1 MTYKQD
7 LTRRL
12 EEADTLEE
20 KLKIVEEAQQHFES
34 NNKERRVVNG
44 EIVDPRRE
52 VRVLR
57 MSIVWKLY

>member
-7 LTRRL
+7 LTKRL

-20 KLKIVEEAQQHFES
+20 KLKIIEEAQQHFEL

-44 EIVDPRRE
+44 EIVDPADA
-52 VRVLR
+52 LICD
-57 MSIVWKLY
+57 SCQ

>member
-7 LTRRL
+7 LTKRL

-20 KLKIVEEAQQHFES
+20 KLKIIEEAQQHFES

-44 EIVDPRRE
+44 EIVDPAE
-52 VRVLR
+52 
-57 MSIVWKLY
+57 KFACFGCQ

>member
-20 KLKIVEEAQQHFES
+20 KLKIIEEAQQHFEL

-44 EIVDPRRE
+44 EIVDPANAFICDGCE
-52 VRVLR
+52 
-57 MSIVWKLY
+57 

>member
-7 LTRRL
+7 LTKRL

-20 KLKIVEEAQQHFES
+20 KLKTIEEAQQHFET

-44 EIVDPRRE
+44 EIVDPANAFICDGCE
-52 VRVLR
+52 
-57 MSIVWKLY
+57 

>member
-7 LTRRL
+7 LTKRL

-20 KLKIVEEAQQHFES
+20 KLKIIEEAQQHFES

-44 EIVDPRRE
+44 EIVDPAE
-52 VRVLR
+52 
-57 MSIVWKLY
+57 KFQCFGCQ

>member
-7 LTRRL
+7 LTKRL

-20 KLKIVEEAQQHFES
+20 KLKIIEEAQQHYEL

-44 EIVDPRRE
+44 VIVDPAE
-52 VRVLR
+52 AFACEGCQ
-57 MSIVWKLY
+57 

>member
-7 LTRRL
+7 LTKRL

-20 KLKIVEEAQQHFES
+20 KLKIIEEAQQHFEN

-44 EIVDPRRE
+44 EIVDPAE
-52 VRVLR
+52 
-57 MSIVWKLY
+57 KFACFGCQ

>member
-7 LTRRL
+7 LTKRL

-20 KLKIVEEAQQHFES
+20 KLKIIEEAQQHFEL

-44 EIVDPRRE
+44 EIVDPANAFICDGCE
-52 VRVLR
+52 
-57 MSIVWKLY
+57 

>member
-7 LTRRL
+7 LTKRL

-20 KLKIVEEAQQHFES
+20 KLKIIEEAQQHFES

-44 EIVDPRRE
+44 TIVDPAE
-52 VRVLR
+52 ALQCFGC
-57 MSIVWKLY
+57 S

>member
-7 LTRRL
+7 LTKRL

-20 KLKIVEEAQQHFES
+20 KLKIIEEAQQHFET

-44 EIVDPRRE
+44 EIVDPAE
-52 VRVLR
+52 LLGC
-57 MSIVWKLY
+57 SGCS

>member
-7 LTRRL
+7 LTKRL

-20 KLKIVEEAQQHFES
+20 KLKIIEEAQQCFET

-44 EIVDPRRE
+44 EIVDPADA
-52 VRVLR
+52 LTCD
-57 MSIVWKLY
+57 SCQ

>member
-12 EEADTLEE
+12 EEAGTLEE
-20 KLKIVEEAQQHFES
+20 KLKIIEEAQQHFET

-44 EIVDPRRE
+44 EIVDPANAFICDGCE
-52 VRVLR
+52 
-57 MSIVWKLY
+57 

>member
-1 MTYKQD
+1 MTYKQE

-20 KLKIVEEAQQHFES
+20 KLKIIEEAQQHFES

-44 EIVDPRRE
+44 VIVDPADA
-52 VRVLR
+52 LICD
-57 MSIVWKLY
+57 SCQ

>member
-12 EEADTLEE
+12 EEADTLEK
-20 KLKIVEEAQQHFES
+20 KLKIIEEAQQHFET

-44 EIVDPRRE
+44 EIVDPADA
-52 VRVLR
+52 LICD
-57 MSIVWKLY
+57 SCQ

>member
-20 KLKIVEEAQQHFES
+20 KLKIIEEAQQYFET
-34 NNKERRVVNG
+34 NNKERRVANG
-44 EIVDPRRE
+44 EIVDPAE
-52 VRVLR
+52 
-57 MSIVWKLY
+57 KFACFGCQ

>member
-7 LTRRL
+7 LTKRL

-20 KLKIVEEAQQHFES
+20 KLKIIEEAQQHFES

-44 EIVDPRRE
+44 EIVDPANAFICGGCE
-52 VRVLR
+52 
-57 MSIVWKLY
+57 

>member
-7 LTRRL
+7 LTKRL

-20 KLKIVEEAQQHFES
+20 KLKIIEEAQQHFKS

-44 EIVDPRRE
+44 EIVDPAE
-52 VRVLR
+52 
-57 MSIVWKLY
+57 KFACFGCQ